1 MSEREREYDRN
12 YHKNIRRPKT
22 LANRAVAAATCQI
35 CGDDWASTHAG
46 WNAEIFVCPICDTKL
61 SKWEREKEMAKRE
74 AKREME
80 GLCHVC
86 YIEPS
91 IGLHEASSLRC
102 CVGCLVWLSE
112 GEADGSQRWKPAE
125 ADPWNGDEKLGH
137 IFEKGQGDVL
147 YGEPDPASFAD
158 IPGIQALCGILSPS
172 GPLKGDME
180 TPAALRRFGLCVACL
195 QACPDPAGLA
205 HKEKN
210 YFAYVVPTSQE
221 IAPAVG
227 TS

>member
-35 CGDDWASTHAG
+35 CGDEWANTQAG
-46 WNAEIFVCPICDTKL
+46 WSDAIFACDNCAGKL
-61 SKWEREKEMAKRE
+61 ANWEREKAMAKRE

-102 CVGCLVWLSE
+102 CVSCLVWLSE
-112 GEADGSQRWKPAE
+112 GEAEGSQRWKPAE
-125 ADPWNGDEKLGH
+125 ADPWDGGKLGH
-137 IFEKGQGDVL
+137 LFEKVGAQFH
-147 YGEPDPASFAD
+147 EPPAVAS
-158 IPGIQALCGILSPS
+158 LCGVKAPILT
-172 GPLKGDME
+172 LRGDM
-180 TPAALRRFGLCVACL
+180 TMPTALRRFGLCVACL

-205 HKEKN
+205 WKDRN

-221 IAPAVG
+221 IALALE

>member
-1 MSEREREYDRN
+1 MSERKLSERELQYNRD
-12 YHKNIRRPKT
+12 YHKNIRRPMT
-22 LANRAVAAATCQI
+22 LANRAVAAATCEI
-35 CGDDWASTHAG
+35 CGDEWANTQAG
-46 WNAEIFVCPICDTKL
+46 WNDAIFACNNCAGKL
-61 SKWEREKEMAKRE
+61 SKWDREKEMAKRE

-112 GEADGSQRWKPAE
+112 GEAEGSQRWKPAN
-125 ADPWNGDEKLGH
+125 ADPWDTDGKLGH
-137 IFEKGQGDVL
+137 LFESVGAEFH
-147 YGEPDPASFAD
+147 EPPAVAS
-158 IPGIQALCGILSPS
+158 LCGVKAPIR
-172 GPLKGDME
+172 
-180 TPAALRRFGLCVACL
+180 ALRMDMTMPSELRRWGLCVACL

-205 HKEKN
+205 WKDRN
-210 YFAYVVPTSQE
+210 YFAYVIPVGQAQE
-221 IAPAVG
+221 TAPAVG

>member
-1 MSEREREYDRN
+1 MDVREYQKEYHRN
-12 YHKNIRRPKT
+12 YYRDVRGPKT
-22 LANRAVAAATCQI
+22 AANKAVDAATCEI
-35 CGDDWASTHAG
+35 CGDEWANTQAG
-46 WNAEIFVCPICDTKL
+46 WNDAIFACDNCDTKL
-61 SKWEREKEMAKRE
+61 SKWDREKEMAKRE
-74 AKREME
+74 ME
-80 GLCHVC
+80 ALCQVC
-86 YIEPS
+86 YVEPS

-112 GEADGSQRWKPAE
+112 GEAEGSQRWEPAK
-125 ADPWNGDEKLGH
+125 ADPWNGGKLGH
-137 IFEKGQGDVL
+137 LFENGQGNVL

-172 GPLKGDME
+172 GPPRWDM
-180 TPAALRRFGLCVACL
+180 TRPAALRTWGLCVACL

-205 HKEKN
+205 WRDRN